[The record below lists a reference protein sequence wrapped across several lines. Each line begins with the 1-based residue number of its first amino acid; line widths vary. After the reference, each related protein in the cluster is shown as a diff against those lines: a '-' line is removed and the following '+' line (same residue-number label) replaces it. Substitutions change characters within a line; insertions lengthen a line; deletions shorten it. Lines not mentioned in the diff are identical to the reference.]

1 MGVMRIGHINI
12 RVLDM
17 DAARH
22 HYENVIGLLY
32 ADQDERVTS
41 TSGVGTNGQVF
52 GDPQPGGPRGDGSY
66 CLQGGVRWR
75 SRRAAQA
82 HR

>member
-32 ADQDERVTS
+32 ADQDEKGNVYLRGWDEWTS
-41 TSGVGTNGQVF
+41 I
-52 GDPQPGGPRGDGSY
+52 R
-66 CLQGGVRWR
+66 
-75 SRRAAQA
+75 
-82 HR
+82 